1 MEVVGKAK
9 SENASQN
16 ACAMRSG
23 TQDPEG
29 SKSVENGV
37 VVGVDTD
44 MRQSSQHAL
53 AQAMKNGVKLRVL
66 LEADPMWGRYRGR
79 IGLGSET
86 RHDETFQMIDGSVN
100 KNGDHAYW
108 WGLGAV
114 SDRKKHGKKGC
125 A

>member
-53 AQAMKNGVKLRVL
+53 AEAMKNGVKLRVL
-66 LEADPMWGRYRGR
+66 LGADPLWGRHRGR
-79 IGLGSET
+79 IGRGSET
-86 RHDETFQMIDGSVN
+86 RHYETFEMIDGSVD
-100 KNGDHAYW
+100 KNGDHACW
-108 WGLGAV
+108 RGLGAG
-114 SDRKKHGKKGC
+114 SDREKHVKKGC
-125 A
+125 E